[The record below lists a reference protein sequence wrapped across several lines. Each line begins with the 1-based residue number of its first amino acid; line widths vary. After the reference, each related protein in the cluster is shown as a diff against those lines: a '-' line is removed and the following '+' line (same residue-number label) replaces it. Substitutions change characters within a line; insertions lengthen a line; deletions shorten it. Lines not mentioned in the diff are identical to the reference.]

1 MKKTILMFLKLFLKI
16 TAVKYSYMLIL
27 RSTRWT
33 LIKGTHMPPIV
44 TMMQKGK
51 EAYLIQN
58 LKKFY
63 HQCNRYKLNLDD
75 TLRQNQTIAPK
86 QKHSMR
92 KRVYQSL
99 VNTTVTNNICMTY
112 QINQQ
117 QLDN

>member
-1 MKKTILMFLKLFLKI
+1 MKKTVLMFLKLFLKI

-63 HQCNRYKLNLDD
+63 HQCKRYKLNLDE
-75 TLRQNQTIAPK
+75 
-86 QKHSMR
+86 
-92 KRVYQSL
+92 SL
-99 VNTTVTNNICMTY
+99 
-112 QINQQ
+112 
-117 QLDN
+117 